1 MEHQVIDLR
10 NTPPNQT
17 TSMERAAIGDS
28 YMNIR
33 RDVKHI
39 EDSLYEVTLTIV
51 NRPCGEDGHRAYE
64 ITRDELDKKMQ
75 AMVNKHIGE
84 IDHNAVKYA
93 MQNAPTYS
101 MGRLR
106 LATVSVDDS
115 VGILKSYSLDGIR
128 DGSGSLIVRGRVWLS
143 PRAEEM
149 IKSGMYVFA
158 MRSSIIKSVGGPA
171 SKLDMIHAFDL
182 LLDGEFNT
190 AI

>member
-10 NTPPNQT
+10 NNPPNQM
-17 TSMERAAIGDS
+17 TSMERAAIGS
-28 YMNIR
+28 GYMNIR
-33 RDVKHI
+33 RDIKQI
-39 EDSLYEVTLTIV
+39 NDSLYEVTLTIV
-51 NRPCGEDGHRAYE
+51 NRPCENGTCYE

-75 AMVNKHIGE
+75 AMVNNHIGE
-84 IDHNAVKYA
+84 IDHNVVKYA

-106 LATVSVDDS
+106 LTTVSVDDS

-128 DGSGSLIVRGRVWLS
+128 DGSNSLIVRGRVWLS

-149 IKSGMYVFA
+149 LKSDNHVFA

-182 LLDGEFNT
+182 LPVHEFNT

>member
-10 NTPPNQT
+10 NNPPNQMT
-17 TSMERAAIGDS
+17 AMERAAIGS
-28 YMNIR
+28 GYMNIR
-33 RDVKHI
+33 KQVEQI
-39 EDSLYEVTLTIV
+39 ENSLYEVTLTVV
-51 NRPCGEDGHRAYE
+51 NRPCENGKIYE
-64 ITRDELDKKMQ
+64 VTRDELDKKMQ

-84 IDHNAVKYA
+84 IDHNVVKREMSSFDTYA
-93 MQNAPTYS
+93 MS
-101 MGRLR
+101 RSR
-106 LATVSVDDS
+106 FESVVVEDS
-115 VGILKSYSLDGIR
+115 VGILKSYSIDGIR